1 MRPFAGGG
9 VRIRIVKWL
18 LGIRWKRQ
26 DRAHRFPPR
35 LTLAQARCLGEG
47 LVKWYTRVVHNGFP
61 RSPKIPYL
69 LGFLHPVGRWK
80 RVPPSPP
87 LFGLSGPDA

>member
-1 MRPFAGGG
+1 MASGHPVEVARLGAP
-9 VRIRIVKWL
+9 L
-18 LGIRWKRQ
+18 L
-26 DRAHRFPPR
+26 PR
-35 LTLAQARCLGEG
+35 LTLAQAKWLGEG

-69 LGFLHPVGRWK
+69 LGFLHPEGQWK

-87 LFGLSGPDA
+87 L